1 MPECTSGRGRSP
13 RQDTQAEKAKAGGQT
28 AFQGSVVIP
37 VERNASSFM
46 SPHQAADSRTDRD
59 EGVQRETHFLWLPL
73 FDRYSRRQVTA
84 ASGSYAGH
92 TQAYV
97 DRTRSVCRTY
107 AVHGIDSHGFFDG
120 LFLAVFSEVL
130 AVSSRISSFPQI
142 LGLSE
147 SRRLSPGWHSLDGS
161 LPIWAVRG
169 LGSQFLR
176 VVSSSIGS
184 EVRSELPGPSGS
196 SGTTSSAA
204 PPGQPFVLN

>member
-1 MPECTSGRGRSP
+1 
-13 RQDTQAEKAKAGGQT
+13 
-28 AFQGSVVIP
+28 
-37 VERNASSFM
+37 M

-107 AVHGIDSHGFFDG
+107 AVHGIDSHDFFDG

-130 AVSSRISSFPQI
+130 AVSSRIHRFLRFSDCPRVAACPQAGTAWMEAFPS
-142 LGLSE
+142 GLSE
-147 SRRLSPGWHSLDGS
+147 GWVHN
-161 LPIWAVRG
+161 
-169 LGSQFLR
+169 F
-176 VVSSSIGS
+176 
-184 EVRSELPGPSGS
+184 SELCPHQLAPKFALNFQALQARPEQPLPPPRRGSPSC
-196 SGTTSSAA
+196 
-204 PPGQPFVLN
+204 